1 MTTSTLLGHRV
12 RDRKARSR
20 EEEGRMPDRAD
31 RSAGRQTGRL
41 LRAA

>member
-20 EEEGRMPDRAD
+20 EEEGRMPDR
-31 RSAGRQTGRL
+31 RHGRRPGRL